1 MKSIF
6 VAVTM
11 AWCHIMANIPFIRSV
26 AYRNILQL
34 QSAYDKTL
42 LEILVDYIK
51 INANFDKRQM

>member
-11 AWCHIMANIPFIRSV
+11 AWCHIMAYIPFIRSV
-26 AYRNILQL
+26 AYRNILQ
-34 QSAYDKTL
+34 QSAYDKKL

-51 INANFDKRQM
+51 INANFDKRQI